1 MRPVVS
7 TFSCR
12 GKIRVMAT
20 NHKSGAQC
28 AGDAT
33 GSPEE
38 QLLTTADVA
47 QREAVSERCVL
58 KWAKNGTLS
67 PAYQVGRVIRFSP
80 DYRNQLKASK

>member
-1 MRPVVS
+1 MRNN
-7 TFSCR
+7 T
-12 GKIRVMAT
+12 
-20 NHKSGAQC
+20 KSGAQC
-28 AGDAT
+28 ADNAT